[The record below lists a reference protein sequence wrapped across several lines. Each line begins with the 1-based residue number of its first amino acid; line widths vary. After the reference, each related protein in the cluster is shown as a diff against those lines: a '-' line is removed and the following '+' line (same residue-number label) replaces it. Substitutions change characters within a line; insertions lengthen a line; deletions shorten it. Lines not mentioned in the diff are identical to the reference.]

1 MSRAQAKNPVSTRC
15 QVVHLPPTFCGGHV
29 PQGAHLGGS
38 RIGIVAVGARRV
50 AVMRRCSL
58 RHLLVCLPACL
69 PGRQKG
75 RLRLGGRAAT
85 SELISRLIRSCSY
98 PGRRLLGGLLPLPL
112 GRPLAR
118 LLLLLRR
125 PFRLVG
131 GWGWGSG
138 SGSGS
143 GSGWGSGWCSGE
155 GDLRLVLR

>member
-50 AVMRRCSL
+50 AVRRRCSL
-58 RHLLVCLPACL
+58 RHPNVCLPAWQA
-69 PGRQKG
+69 GRQKG
-75 RLRLGGRAAT
+75 RLRLSGRAAT
-85 SELISRLIRSCSY
+85 TDVIRSYSY
-98 PGRRLLGGLLPLPL
+98 PGRRLLGSLLPLPF
-112 GRPLAR
+112 GRSLAC

-131 GWGWGSG
+131 VGVGV
-138 SGSGS
+138 
-143 GSGWGSGWCSGE
+143 
-155 GDLRLVLR
+155 GDQVRVRVGAGAGAGGRG